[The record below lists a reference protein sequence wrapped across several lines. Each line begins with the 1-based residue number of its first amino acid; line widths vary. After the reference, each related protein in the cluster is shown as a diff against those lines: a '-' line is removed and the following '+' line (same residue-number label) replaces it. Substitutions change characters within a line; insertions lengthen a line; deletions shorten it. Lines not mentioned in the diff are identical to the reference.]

1 VTPEDISTLTLA
13 DLEAIAGRMEHAAR
27 TIRDAMALL
36 QPGAN
41 YPGIPRSEYRLEPA
55 LGGMRQPTLQPQQAT
70 LPHLQQIREEREAE
84 LERIRK
90 SPERTRALEQFQHDE
105 EEMDG

>member
-1 VTPEDISTLTLA
+1 MTPEDISTLTLA

-36 QPGAN
+36 QPAQVQMGQ
-41 YPGIPRSEYRLEPA
+41 PVLRSGPPA
-55 LGGMRQPTLQPQQAT
+55 SAEMSDAALALT
-70 LPHLQQIREEREAE
+70 LPHLAQVRAEREAE